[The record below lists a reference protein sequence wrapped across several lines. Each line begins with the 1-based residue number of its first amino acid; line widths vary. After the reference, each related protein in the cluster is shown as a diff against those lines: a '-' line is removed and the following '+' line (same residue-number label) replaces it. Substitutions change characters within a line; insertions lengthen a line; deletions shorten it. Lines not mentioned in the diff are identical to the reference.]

1 LLGVP
6 RLHVLVLACFSFLF
20 ARVPYRAIV
29 AGAPVAAR
37 ALAID
42 GDTIAGAGHFTRDYP
57 AVLPDGS
64 VEAVVE
70 IPAGTTAK
78 FEVDEADGRLHWAR
92 KREDGTRREIDYLPF
107 VANYG
112 SVPRTL
118 APDGDPLDII
128 VLGRGIERG
137 RIARTRIIGVLE
149 MLDAPDIRDD
159 KLIGVPLDDDL
170 VNGFSRLYELE
181 DLDARYASLCD
192 ILWAWF
198 ASYWGEGATHV
209 VGWGDAREAHRLLDA
224 AMRAFKSARAPN
236 TRPAASAPRLR
247 AALPSVARVRSPLPR
262 RPARRGGSTCSA
274 PPRACE

>member
-1 LLGVP
+1 MP
-6 RLHVLVLACFSFLF
+6 RTHVLLLACLSFLF

-29 AGAPVAAR
+29 GGAPVSPSAF
-37 ALAID
+37 AID
-42 GDTIAGAGHFTRDYP
+42 GDTIAGPGHFTRDHP

-64 VEAVVE
+64 VLAVVE

-92 KREDGTRREIDYLPF
+92 KREDGMRREIDYLPF

-118 APDGDPLDII
+118 APDGDPLDIL

-149 MLDAPDIRDD
+149 MLDDPDIRDD

-170 VNGFSRLYELE
+170 VNGFSALRDLD
-181 DLDARYASLCD
+181 DLDARYVSLCD
-192 ILWAWF
+192 IMWAWF
-198 ASYWGEGATHV
+198 SSYWGEGATHV
-209 VGWGDAREAHRLLDA
+209 IGWGDAREAHRVLDE
-224 AMRAFKSARAPN
+224 AMRAFTPAQAPN
-236 TRPAASAPRLR
+236 ASLAASAPRLR
-247 AALPSVARVRSPLPR
+247 AVRPSVARVRSPLPPHPVR
-262 RPARRGGSTCSA
+262 RRGSAYSA